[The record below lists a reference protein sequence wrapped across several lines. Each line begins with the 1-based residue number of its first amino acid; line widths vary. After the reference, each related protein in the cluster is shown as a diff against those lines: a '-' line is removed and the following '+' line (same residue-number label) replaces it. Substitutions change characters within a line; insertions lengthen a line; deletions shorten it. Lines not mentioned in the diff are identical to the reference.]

1 VRFRGSNGP
10 SNESS
15 RAHASRGQ
23 LRILSFAA
31 LTIVFLA
38 SRLAY
43 IYAGVR
49 FDWDPLRSSLA
60 ILDPELLRFDLLR
73 SLLYLHSQPPLFNLF
88 VGIVLK
94 CAPGNPE
101 PVFRILY
108 LGMGLAMTFALQE
121 ALSRLNVPLW
131 LGLVL
136 TAAVM
141 VSPAA
146 VLYENLLFYTYPVT
160 LMLILS
166 VLCLEAH
173 LRTGWMKYAWL
184 FFGLLGC
191 IVLTRSLFHPLWFVF
206 VAGALIAI
214 QRQHRRRLL
223 VAAAVPL
230 LLIAIWS
237 VKNLALFGSANSS
250 SWLGMSLCKMVTVG
264 VPLGERVRLAEEGV
278 LSPYALRPPYMEIN
292 KYRDLLARRD
302 SMGVPVLDD
311 EIRSTGNPNLNQS
324 AYVGISRHYFDDA
337 LVLARLH
344 PGLYLRGVAH
354 ALFIYFRPA
363 SEYLA
368 FFPNRPSVQCV
379 DRAVNR
385 FLLGQIRYERP
396 GFEANE
402 EAIDYAWQVQRT
414 GIVIALLYGV
424 VLLWSI
430 VNLWT
435 CLRLPS
441 SITPH
446 SAMFMYLFS
455 SLLYVSVVGN
465 MLEIGENCRFRF
477 MVDPFF
483 VVLLA
488 MALTRALTR
497 RKSPPITDIP

>member
-1 VRFRGSNGP
+1 MPDSKMYPQMKAPDRRV
-10 SNESS
+10 
-15 RAHASRGQ
+15 SRGQ
-23 LRILSFAA
+23 IRILSFSA

-43 IYAGVR
+43 MYAGVR
-49 FDWDPLRSSLA
+49 FDLDPLRSSLG
-60 ILDPELLRFDLLR
+60 ILDPELLRFDLVR
-73 SLLYLHSQPPLFNLF
+73 SLLYLHSQPPIFNLF

-94 CAPGNPE
+94 CAPGNPGL
-101 PVFRILY
+101 VFRILY

-121 ALSRLNVPLW
+121 TLSRLNAPLW

-141 VSPAA
+141 VSPATI
-146 VLYENLLFYTYPVT
+146 LYENLLFYTYPVT

-173 LRTGWMKYAWL
+173 LRTGGMKYAWL
-184 FFGLLGC
+184 FFSLLGC

-206 VAGALIAI
+206 VAGALITI
-214 QRQHRRRLL
+214 QCQHRRRLL
-223 VAAAVPL
+223 IAAAVPL
-230 LLIAIWS
+230 LLIAVWS
-237 VKNLALFGSANSS
+237 VKNQALFGSANSS

-264 VPLGERVRLAEEGV
+264 VPKGERERLAEEGV

-292 KYRDLLARRD
+292 EYRDLLPRRD
-302 SMGVPVLDD
+302 STGVPVLDC

-337 LVLARLH
+337 LVLIRLY
-344 PGLYLRGVAH
+344 PRLYLRGVVH

-385 FLLGQIRYERP
+385 VFLGQIRYERP

-402 EAIDYAWQVQRT
+402 EAIDYAWQIRRT
-414 GIVIALLYGV
+414 GIVIALLYGM
-424 VLLWSI
+424 VLLWSL
-430 VNLWT
+430 VNLWAW
-435 CLRLPS
+435 LRLPS
-441 SITPH
+441 SITPR
-446 SAMFMYLFS
+446 SAILLYLFA
-455 SLLYVSVVGN
+455 SLLYVSLVGN

-477 MVDPFF
+477 MVDPLFI
-483 VVLLA
+483 VLLA
-488 MALTRALTR
+488 MALTRTMTR
-497 RKSPPITDIP
+497 RKGPLITEIP